1 MASVE
6 LHIGGKP
13 YTIACDVGQEDQV
26 RALAKT
32 VDAKARQLGPSGS
45 EAQRML
51 MVCLMLADE
60 LQEAKGHPLPADE
73 EKEVLVAAVDHLAS
87 RIDQIAAKLAR

>member
-13 YTIACDVGQEDQV
+13 YTIACDPGQEEQV
-26 RALAKT
+26 KTLAKQ
-32 VDAKARQLGPSGS
+32 VDARAKQLGPSGS

-60 LQEAKGHPLPADE
+60 LQEAKGNPLPPDE
-73 EKEVLVAAVDHLAS
+73 EKEVLVAAVEHLAG
-87 RIDQIAAKLAR
+87 RIDKIAAKLAR